1 VLSVVLVA
9 WDYDSN
15 DAVATERANKFS
27 YDRSH
32 PNVFPISST
41 EVHGITY
48 NLSGKS
54 WTRLQLPLVAGHG
67 RTGHSC
73 QGLTSFFGI
82 IVSDLNAKFFNFVY
96 VAISRGK
103 CGEHT
108 RLVAPYG
115 QCNVFKEDYCSPN
128 SKKRDVIDA
137 FYVYLRA
144 RFPLS
149 QMNQQ

>member
-1 VLSVVLVA
+1 MVLVA

-27 YDRSH
+27 HDRSH

-41 EVHGITY
+41 EVPGITY

-82 IVSDLNAKFFNFVY
+82 TVSDLNAKFFNFVY